1 MKKLITIFLL
11 LSSLMVKGQ
20 NKPIKS
26 INYGG
31 YPISG
36 VGKLNT
42 VQGND
47 LPPAP
52 MNPETLNIYLQE
64 NITSTKMGLTFEAA
78 KFVSTNYSSITVYSE
93 DKLAMRVSQI
103 DTACLIKVY
112 INRKEITW
120 INDSTFTIKMSLK
133 P

>member
-1 MKKLITIFLL
+1 MKKLLTIFLL

-78 KFVSTNYSSITVYSE
+78 KFVSTNYGSITVYSE

-112 INRKEITW
+112 INRKAITW
-120 INDSTFTIKMSLK
+120 INDSTFTIKTSLK